1 MRRALTMLLL
11 LNMCGCGMPAAAPE
25 SNTDDYVVV
34 TELDS
39 IQPTD
44 PSMVVLASGKPQLI
58 EFFAFW

>member
-1 MRRALTMLLL
+1 MRHALTMLLL
-11 LNMCGCGMPAAAPE
+11 AMSACGPPAAAPE
-25 SNTDDYVVV
+25 SNTADYAVV
-34 TELDS
+34 TERDS